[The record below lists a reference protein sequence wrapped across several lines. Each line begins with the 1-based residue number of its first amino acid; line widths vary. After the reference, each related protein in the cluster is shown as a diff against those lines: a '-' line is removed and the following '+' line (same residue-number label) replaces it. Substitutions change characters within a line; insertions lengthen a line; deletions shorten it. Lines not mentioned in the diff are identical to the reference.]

1 MFFCL
6 FLFPEFQ
13 LHFLFL
19 DKSSNIFLN
28 PTSLRE
34 PVEEYDSVS
43 DGESLN
49 QVMIEGSLEGKANDS
64 KEPVLESGQSRNPYK
79 IEMIGVICNAPLAV
93 TQGMRYALSS
103 LLS

>member
-19 DKSSNIFLN
+19 DTSSNIFLN

-49 QVMIEGSLEGKANDS
+49 QVMIEGSLAGKANDS
-64 KEPVLESGQSRNPYK
+64 KEPVLESGQSRKPYK
-79 IEMIGVICNAPLAV
+79 IELIGVICDAPLAV
-93 TQGMRYALSS
+93 N
-103 LLS
+103 